1 MLWPYEML
9 LKAGLRPTRQ
19 RLDLAGLIFG
29 TPARHLTAKELY
41 QLARKADVSVSLA
54 TVYNVLNQFAE
65 ASIIKRIPVDR
76 GLVYFDTDIN
86 AHHHFYVDGEDRIID
101 IGSEVISLGGFSEI
115 PDGYVISGVEIVIR
129 LQRRAQTSKCI
140 ASVAEEMSIETDP
153 PDEKPSDI

>member
-1 MLWPYEML
+1 MFREQPMLRPYEIL

-41 QLARKADVSVSLA
+41 QLAREADVSVSLA
-54 TVYNVLNQFAE
+54 TVYNALNQFAD

-101 IGSEVISLGGFSEI
+101 VASDSISFLRFPESPE
-115 PDGYVISGVEIVIR
+115 GYAVTGLEIVIH
-129 LQRRAQTSKCI
+129 LRRRDRIKAVPVCEVGS
-140 ASVAEEMSIETDP
+140 
-153 PDEKPSDI
+153 